1 MELEIKELLRKNI
14 KYLYIKIPIE
24 VFEGLL
30 ITFIIGSAILFILY
44 GWKRGLKKVV
54 GLLLAEYLVFI
65 YCSTV
70 ILRKVKES
78 ASCNFRPFWSY
89 EAILNGKDILI
100 AENILNVVVFLPV
113 GILLRCA
120 FRSMTCWKVLLIGM
134 CVSGAIEAMQFVC
147 KRGFAEIDDVINN
160 TIGCLIGYGLF
171 SFARYGYEKASERN
185 VAVL

>member
-100 AENILNVVVFLPV
+100 AENILNVVVFLPI

-120 FRSMTCWKVLLIGM
+120 FRSMMWWRVFLLGGCIS
-134 CVSGAIEAMQFVC
+134 VIIEVMQFC
-147 KRGFAEIDDVINN
+147 FKRGLAETDDVMHN
-160 TIGCLIGYGLF
+160 TLGCLIGYGVYKL
-171 SFARYGYEKASERN
+171 ARNGYERIG
-185 VAVL
+185 